1 MSPAEVASNPVTIF
15 FVQRIIDFYKDNL
28 GAFKAAAILIT
39 FLLLGL
45 TVFFMIRTG
54 WAAVRIDRFRDVIL
68 KTNLPKKRSIRAWRH
83 VTVHFA
89 RGDENSLKVSL
100 IEADN
105 LLDEALRLAGY
116 RGIDLGERLKK
127 ITSAELPL
135 INEVWEAH
143 KIRNRVAHETGF
155 RLDRA
160 TAERALEV
168 YQKVF
173 QDLGILD

>member
-1 MSPAEVASNPVTIF
+1 MTPAQIASNPLTYV
-15 FVQRIIDFYKDNL
+15 FVQRIIDFYKTNL
-28 GAFKAAAILIT
+28 GIFKAGAIIIT
-39 FLLLGL
+39 FLLLGA
-45 TVFFMIRTG
+45 TIFFMVRTG
-54 WAAVRIDRFRDVIL
+54 WAAVRIDRVRDVIL
-68 KTNLPKKRSIRAWRH
+68 KTNMPKKRSIRAWRH
-83 VTVHFA
+83 VTGHFA
-89 RGDENSLKVSL
+89 RGDENSLKVAV

-116 RGIDLGERLKK
+116 RGANLGERLKK

-135 INEVWEAH
+135 INEIWEAH
-143 KIRNRVAHETGF
+143 KIRNRLAHESGF
-155 RLDRA
+155 RLDRG

>member
-1 MSPAEVASNPVTIF
+1 MPLDQIVNNPATDAF
-15 FVQRIIDFYKDNL
+15 ARGIIDFYKTNL
-28 GAFKAAAILIT
+28 GAFKAGSILVT
-39 FLLLGL
+39 FALLWA
-45 TVFFMIRTG
+45 TIFFMIRTG
-54 WAAVRIDRFRDVIL
+54 WIAVRVDRVQDVIL

-83 VTVHFA
+83 VTQHFVK
-89 RGDENSLKVSL
+89 GDENSLKVAV

-116 RGIDLGERLKK
+116 RGINLGERLKK
-127 ITSAELPL
+127 ITAAELPQ
-135 INEVWEAH
+135 IDEIWQAH
-143 KIRNRVAHETGF
+143 KLRNRMAHETNF

>member
-1 MSPAEVASNPVTIF
+1 MPSEIIGNPLTYV
-15 FVQRIIDFYKDNL
+15 FVQRMIDFYRANL
-28 GAFKAAAILIT
+28 GAFKAGAIIIT
-39 FLLLGL
+39 FVLLGA
-45 TVFFMIRTG
+45 TIFFMIRTG
-54 WAAVRIDRFRDVIL
+54 WIAVRVDRVRDVIL

-89 RGDENSLKVSL
+89 QGDENSLKVAV

-116 RGIDLGERLKK
+116 RGVNLGERLKK

-135 INEVWEAH
+135 IDEIWEAH
-143 KIRNRVAHETGF
+143 KIRNRLAHESGF

>member
-1 MSPAEVASNPVTIF
+1 MPLAQIISNPLTYV

-28 GAFKAAAILIT
+28 GAFKAGSIIVT
-39 FLLLGL
+39 FVLLGA
-45 TVFFMIRTG
+45 TIFFMIRTG
-54 WAAVRIDRFRDVIL
+54 YIAVRVDRFRDVIL

-83 VTVHFA
+83 VTGHFA
-89 RGDENSLKVSL
+89 RGDENSLKVAV

-116 RGIDLGERLKK
+116 RGANLGERLKK

-135 INEVWEAH
+135 INEIWEAH
-143 KIRNRVAHETGF
+143 KLRNRMAHETNF